1 MSDNQRKI
9 LEMLADEKI
18 SVDEAER
25 LMSLT
30 QGEPASSG
38 AKGNKNAPR
47 YLRVLIKPT
56 TDSNECGECE
66 TVNVRVPMS
75 LLRAGI
81 KLTSLIPPSAYSE
94 VNSALKQ
101 KGLNFDLRDIKPE
114 NLEEIIGALGELEVT
129 IQDGKQ
135 DVRVYAE

>member
-9 LEMLADEKI
+9 LEMLAAKKI

-25 LMSLT
+25 LMALT
-30 QGEPASSG
+30 QDETASSG
-38 AKGNKNAPR
+38 AKSSKNSPR

-56 TDSNECGECE
+56 TDSGECGECE

-81 KLTSLIPPSAYSE
+81 KLTSLIPPAAYND
-94 VNSALKQ
+94 VNCALKE